1 MIKMRS
7 IVFYAFYIGSFAICQ
22 DQGLDNFNSER
33 FLEAQNYYDS
43 ILLEDSNNP
52 KAHYGKGSSEY
63 MLENYDNAQTSYNEA
78 LNTSEDKLRAKALYN
93 LGNISFKNNK
103 LEEALALYRK
113 ALELDPSDDEAR
125 YNYEYIK
132 YQKSPPEEKNNDDNS
147 EKEQDEN
154 KEKKKEEEG
163 NKNEEEEEEDKKDSE
178 DEKNQNDEK
187 KDQENNEDKKQEESN
202 QNDDSSMNNE
212 EYEQQ
217 PQNQKKSQDLKKAES
232 ILDAIKND
240 EKVMQKQLIQKAK
253 TKKLLKDW

>member
-163 NKNEEEEEEDKKDSE
+163 NKNEEEEDKKDSE

-202 QNDDSSMNNE
+202 QNDDSSMNSE
-212 EYEQQ
+212 ESEQQ

>member
-1 MIKMRS
+1 MIKIRS

-147 EKEQDEN
+147 EKEQNEN

-163 NKNEEEEEEDKKDSE
+163 NKNEEEEDKKDSE

-212 EYEQQ
+212 ESEQQ

>member
-1 MIKMRS
+1 MIKIRS

-78 LNTSEDKLRAKALYN
+78 LNTAEDKLRAKALYN

-163 NKNEEEEEEDKKDSE
+163 NKNEEEEEDKKDSE

-202 QNDDSSMNNE
+202 QNDDSSMNDE
-212 EYEQQ
+212 ESEQQ

>member
-1 MIKMRS
+1 MIKIRS
-7 IVFYAFYIGSFAICQ
+7 IIFYAFYIGSFAICQ

-154 KEKKKEEEG
+154 KEKKKEEEEG
-163 NKNEEEEEEDKKDSE
+163 NKNEEEEDKKDSE

-212 EYEQQ
+212 ESEQQ
-217 PQNQKKSQDLKKAES
+217 PQDQKKSQDLKKAES

>member
-1 MIKMRS
+1 MIKIRS

-22 DQGLDNFNSER
+22 DQGLDNFNSKR

-78 LNTSEDKLRAKALYN
+78 LNTAEDKLRAKALYN

-154 KEKKKEEEG
+154 KEKEKEEEG
-163 NKNEEEEEEDKKDSE
+163 NKNEEDKKDSE
-178 DEKNQNDEK
+178 DEQNQNDEK
-187 KDQENNEDKKQEESN
+187 KDKENNEDNKQEENN
-202 QNDDSSMNNE
+202 QNDDSSMNDE
-212 EYEQQ
+212 ESEQQ

>member
-1 MIKMRS
+1 MIKIRS
-7 IVFYAFYIGSFAICQ
+7 IIFYAFYIGSFAICQ
-22 DQGLDNFNSER
+22 DRGLDNFNSER

-63 MLENYDNAQTSYNEA
+63 MLKNYDNAQTSYNEA

-147 EKEQDEN
+147 EKEQDKN
-154 KEKKKEEEG
+154 KEKEKEEEG
-163 NKNEEEEEEDKKDSE
+163 NKNEEDKKDSE
-178 DEKNQNDEK
+178 DEKDQNDEK

-202 QNDDSSMNNE
+202 QNDDSSMNDE
-212 EYEQQ
+212 ESEQQ

>member
-147 EKEQDEN
+147 EKEQNEN

-163 NKNEEEEEEDKKDSE
+163 NKNEEEEDKKDSE

-212 EYEQQ
+212 ESEQQ

>member
-163 NKNEEEEEEDKKDSE
+163 NKNEEEEDKKDSE

-187 KDQENNEDKKQEESN
+187 KDRENNEDKKQEESN

-212 EYEQQ
+212 ESEQQ

>member
-1 MIKMRS
+1 
-7 IVFYAFYIGSFAICQ
+7 
-22 DQGLDNFNSER
+22 
-33 FLEAQNYYDS
+33 
-43 ILLEDSNNP
+43 
-52 KAHYGKGSSEY
+52 

-132 YQKSPPEEKNNDDNS
+132 YQKSPPEEKNNDDNI

-154 KEKKKEEEG
+154 KEK
-163 NKNEEEEEEDKKDSE
+163 
-178 DEKNQNDEK
+178 QNDEK

-202 QNDDSSMNNE
+202 QNDDSSMNDE
-212 EYEQQ
+212 ESEQQ

>member
-1 MIKMRS
+1 MRS

-163 NKNEEEEEEDKKDSE
+163 NKNEEEEEEEDKKDSE

-212 EYEQQ
+212 ESEQQ

>member
-1 MIKMRS
+1 MIKIRS

-78 LNTSEDKLRAKALYN
+78 LNTAEDKLRAKALYN

-132 YQKSPPEEKNNDDNS
+132 YQKSPPEEENNDDNS

-154 KEKKKEEEG
+154 KEKEKEEEG
-163 NKNEEEEEEDKKDSE
+163 NKNEEDKKDSE
-178 DEKNQNDEK
+178 DEKDQNDEK

-202 QNDDSSMNNE
+202 QNDDSSMNDE
-212 EYEQQ
+212 ESEQQ

>member
-163 NKNEEEEEEDKKDSE
+163 NKNEEEEDKKDSE

-212 EYEQQ
+212 ESEQQ

>member
-163 NKNEEEEEEDKKDSE
+163 NKNEEEKDKKDSE

-212 EYEQQ
+212 ESEQQ

>member
-7 IVFYAFYIGSFAICQ
+7 IVFYVFYIGSFAICQ

-163 NKNEEEEEEDKKDSE
+163 NKNEEEEDKKDSE

-202 QNDDSSMNNE
+202 QNDDSSMNDE
-212 EYEQQ
+212 ESEQQ

>member
-154 KEKKKEEEG
+154 KEKKKEEDG
-163 NKNEEEEEEDKKDSE
+163 NKNEEEEDKKDSE

-202 QNDDSSMNNE
+202 QNDDSSMNDE
-212 EYEQQ
+212 ESEQQ

>member
-1 MIKMRS
+1 MRS

-163 NKNEEEEEEDKKDSE
+163 NKNEEEEDKKDSE

-212 EYEQQ
+212 ESEQQ

>member
-1 MIKMRS
+1 MIKIRS
-7 IVFYAFYIGSFAICQ
+7 IIFYAFYIGSFAICQ
-22 DQGLDNFNSER
+22 DRGLDNFNSER

-63 MLENYDNAQTSYNEA
+63 MLKNYDNAQTSYNEA

-154 KEKKKEEEG
+154 KEKEKEEEG
-163 NKNEEEEEEDKKDSE
+163 NKNEEDKKDSE

-187 KDQENNEDKKQEESN
+187 KDKENNEDKKQEESN
-202 QNDDSSMNNE
+202 QNDDSSMNDE
-212 EYEQQ
+212 KSEQQ

>member
-163 NKNEEEEEEDKKDSE
+163 NKNEEEEDKKDSE

-202 QNDDSSMNNE
+202 QNDDSSMNDE
-212 EYEQQ
+212 ESEQQ

>member
-1 MIKMRS
+1 MIKIRS
-7 IVFYAFYIGSFAICQ
+7 IIFYAFYIGSFAICQ

-147 EKEQDEN
+147 EKEQDKN
-154 KEKKKEEEG
+154 KEKEKEEEG
-163 NKNEEEEEEDKKDSE
+163 NKNEEEDKKDSE
-178 DEKNQNDEK
+178 DEKDQNDEK

-202 QNDDSSMNNE
+202 QNDDSSMNDE
-212 EYEQQ
+212 ESEQQ

>member
-1 MIKMRS
+1 MRS

-125 YNYEYIK
+125 YNYEFIK
-132 YQKSPPEEKNNDDNS
+132 YQKSPPEEKNNDDNG

-163 NKNEEEEEEDKKDSE
+163 NKNEEEEDKKDSE

-202 QNDDSSMNNE
+202 QNDDSSMNDE
-212 EYEQQ
+212 ESEQQ